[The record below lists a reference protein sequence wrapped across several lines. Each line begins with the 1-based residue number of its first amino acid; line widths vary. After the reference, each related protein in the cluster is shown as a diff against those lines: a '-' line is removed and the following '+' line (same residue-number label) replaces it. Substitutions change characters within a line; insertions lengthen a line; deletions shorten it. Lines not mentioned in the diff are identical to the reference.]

1 MGLRSAGA
9 RDMGRRMQPVV
20 IAGTAPILLVA
31 DHASNHVPDDIAL
44 GIDAALLDEHVA
56 IDIGTDALTRALA
69 QRLGAPAVIASV
81 SRLVIDLNRDVA
93 AAGLIPHLSDGRR
106 IPGNEGLCDER
117 RAGRIARFHTSY
129 HAAIDA
135 AVARHAPRLLVA
147 MHSFTPRL
155 ATRPEGVRPWPVGI
169 LYNADERAARPMIA
183 ALRARGLL
191 VGDNEPYSGREL
203 NYTMNRHAETRGLPY
218 INIEM
223 RQDEVATDAAIER
236 WAGVLAEAVGETAA
250 RL

>member
-1 MGLRSAGA
+1 MAA
-9 RDMGRRMQPVV
+9 RDMGRAMHPVV
-20 IAGTAPILLVA
+20 LAGTAPILLVA

-44 GIDAALLDEHVA
+44 GIDAAMLDEHVA
-56 IDIGTDALTRALA
+56 IDVGTDTLTRALA
-69 QRLGAPAVIASV
+69 RRLDAPAVIAGV
-81 SRLVIDLNRDVA
+81 SRLVIDLNRDVE
-93 AAGLIPHLSDGRR
+93 AAGLVPHLSDGRVV
-106 IPGNEGLCDER
+106 PGNADLPPGA
-117 RAGRIARFHTSY
+117 RAGRVARFHAPY

-155 ATRPEGVRPWPVGI
+155 ATRPDAARPWPVGI
-169 LYNADERAARPMIA
+169 LYNEDERAARPMIA
-183 ALRARGLL
+183 ALRARGLP

-203 NYTMNRHAETRGLPY
+203 NYTMNRHAEARGLPY

-223 RQDEVATDAAIER
+223 RQDELVDAAAIER
-236 WAGVLAEAVGETAA
+236 WADLLTEAVRETAA

>member
-1 MGLRSAGA
+1 
-9 RDMGRRMQPVV
+9 MQPVV

-31 DHASNHVPDDIAL
+31 DHASNHVPDDIGL
-44 GIDAALLDEHVA
+44 GIDAAILGEHVA

-69 QRLGAPAVIASV
+69 QRLAASAVIASV

-93 AAGLIPHLSDGRR
+93 AAGLIPQQSDGRV
-106 IPGNEGLCDER
+106 IPGNDRLADEH
-117 RAGRIARFHTSY
+117 RADRIARFHAPY

-135 AVARHAPRLLVA
+135 TIARSAPRLLVA
-147 MHSFTPRL
+147 MHSFTPCL
-155 ATRPEGVRPWPVGI
+155 ATRPQAARPWPVGI

-203 NYTMNRHAETRGLPY
+203 NYTMNRHAEARRLPY

-223 RQDEVATDAAIER
+223 RQDELATAEAIER
-236 WAGVLAEAVGETAA
+236 WAGVLADAVAETAA